1 MSDILSWIWLST
13 KFPIASSSIDALMT
27 HFDYNA
33 DAVYNA
39 SSDDYLVVS
48 GLDAKYIDALNNKSL
63 DDSREI
69 FDWCTENDVGL
80 LPYDSRFYPQRLR
93 DIEKAPILLYY
104 RGRLINF
111 DDNVCIALVGTRRMT
126 DYGKREGYRIA
137 RDLILGGAVV
147 VSGMARGIDTICH
160 RGALDAGG
168 YTVAVLGCGID
179 KVYPPENDY
188 IMDEIARTGLVLTE
202 FKPFTPPIGSNFPI
216 RNRIISGLSLGT
228 LVVEADSK
236 SGAMITA
243 KYAEKQGRDI
253 FSIPGNVGELNS
265 IGTNRLLKK
274 GAKIVTGALDMLE
287 EYEYIYPHR
296 IRIENLPAFMPKFSS
311 SGSTSVSKVSS
322 PKKPITSN
330 APNEQDFLND
340 GKASDSLPFTE
351 EIKLTKESKE
361 IKETKKVKEVKKK
374 ASTEDTVKKAPVR
387 DTSSLNETEKKIYD
401 LFPEDRNI
409 SADEIART
417 GIPVGIVLQN
427 LTMLE
432 IKGFIKTLPGG
443 VFTKA

>member
-1 MSDILSWIWLST
+1 MSNILSWIWLST
-13 KFPIASSSIDALMT
+13 KFPLASSNIDALMT
-27 HFDYNA
+27 HFDYSA
-33 DAVYNA
+33 DTIYNA
-39 SSDDYLVVS
+39 SSDDYSTVS
-48 GLDAKYIDALNNKSL
+48 GLDPKYIDALTDKSL
-63 DDSREI
+63 EEAKKI
-69 FDWCTENDVGL
+69 NDWCTANNVGL
-80 LPYDSRFYPQRLR
+80 LPYDSKFYPQRLR

-104 RGRLINF
+104 KGRLINF

-147 VSGMARGIDTICH
+147 ISGMARGIDTICH

-179 KVYPPENDY
+179 RAYPPENEY
-188 IMDEIARTGLVLTE
+188 IMDEIARTGLVITE
-202 FKPFTPPIGSNFPI
+202 FKPFTPPIGSNFPT

-228 LVVEADSK
+228 LVVEADAK

-296 IRIENLPAFMPKFSS
+296 IRIENLPAFMPKFSAS
-311 SGSTSVSKVSS
+311 QVSS
-322 PKKPITSN
+322 KSRVSAPKKPI
-330 APNEQDFLND
+330 EL
-340 GKASDSLPFTE
+340 KSDILTEFDISSKEDNSLTFTE
-351 EIKLTKESKE
+351 EIKATKKNTKKSETKERAKD
-361 IKETKKVKEVKKK
+361 IPT
-374 ASTEDTVKKAPVR
+374 R

-401 LFPEDRNI
+401 LFPDSGSI
-409 SADEIART
+409 SADEISRA
-417 GIPVGIVLQN
+417 GIPVGTVLQN

>member
-13 KFPIASSSIDALMT
+13 KLPIASPNVDALMT
-27 HFDYNA
+27 HFEHNA
-33 DAVYNA
+33 DSIYNA
-39 SSDDYLVVS
+39 SSEDYLTVS
-48 GLDAKYIDALNNKSL
+48 GLDPKYIDALCDKSL
-63 DDSREI
+63 DDARDI
-69 FDWCTENDVGL
+69 YDWCTENNVGL
-80 LPYDSRFYPQRLR
+80 LPYDSKFYPQRLR
-93 DIEKAPILLYY
+93 DIEKAPILLYF
-104 RGRLINF
+104 RGKLINF

-137 RDLILGGAVV
+137 RDLILGGAIV

-168 YTVAVLGCGID
+168 YTIAVLGCGID
-179 KVYPPENDY
+179 KAYPPENEY

-228 LVVEADSK
+228 LVVEADAK
-236 SGAMITA
+236 SGDMITA

-311 SGSTSVSKVSS
+311 GSVGSRVSA
-322 PKKPITSN
+322 PRKPIASK
-330 APNEQDFLND
+330 NEFSADDDQNIGSSKPLSF
-340 GKASDSLPFTE
+340 SE
-351 EIKLTKESKE
+351 EVEAVKSKE
-361 IKETKKVKEVKKK
+361 KAKNKEKVKEKDTEKDKIQAKEK
-374 ASTEDTVKKAPVR
+374 AVR
-387 DTSSLNETEKKIYD
+387 DTSSLNETEKKIYS
-401 LFPEDRNI
+401 LFPDEGNI
-409 SADEIART
+409 SADEISRS
-417 GIPVGIVLQN
+417 GIAVATVLQN

>member
-1 MSDILSWIWLST
+1 MSDILSWIWLTT
-13 KFPIASSSIDALMT
+13 KFPTASSSIDAVMT
-27 HFDYNA
+27 HFGYDA
-33 DAVYNA
+33 DSAYKA
-39 SSDDYLVVS
+39 SAHDYLEVS
-48 GLDAKYIDALNNKSL
+48 GLDEKYIDALCDKSL
-63 DDSREI
+63 DDAREI
-69 FDWCTENDVGL
+69 FDWCTENNVGL
-80 LPYDSRFYPQRLR
+80 LPYDSKFYPQRLR

-104 RGRLINF
+104 RGKLINF
-111 DDNVCIALVGTRRMT
+111 DDNVCIALVGTRKMT

-147 VSGMARGIDTICH
+147 VSGMARGVDTICH

-202 FKPFTPPIGSNFPI
+202 FKPFTPPIGTNFPI

-228 LVVEADSK
+228 LVVEADAK
-236 SGAMITA
+236 SGAIITA
-243 KYAEKQGRDI
+243 KCAEKQGRDI

-274 GAKIVTGALDMLE
+274 GAKIVTGALDLLE

-296 IRIENLPAFMPKFSS
+296 IRIENLPAFMPKFSAP
-311 SGSTSVSKVSS
+311 SGESVSKVSAR
-322 PKKPITSN
+322 KKPITSK
-330 APNEQDFLND
+330 AQKSKDFTVD
-340 GKASDSLPFTE
+340 DRASESLPFTE
-351 EIKLTKESKE
+351 EIKQTAQA
-361 IKETKKVKEVKKK
+361 KKNSEATVKEAPKK
-374 ASTEDTVKKAPVR
+374 
-387 DTSSLNETEKKIYD
+387 DTSSLNDNERKIYD
-401 LFPEDRNI
+401 LFPDGAGI
-409 SADEIART
+409 SADEMART

-443 VFTKA
+443 LFTKA

>member
-1 MSDILSWIWLST
+1 MSDILSWIWLTT
-13 KFPIASSSIDALMT
+13 KFPTASSSIDAVMT
-27 HFDYNA
+27 HFGYDA
-33 DAVYNA
+33 DSVYKA
-39 SSDDYLVVS
+39 SAHDYLHVS
-48 GLDAKYIDALNNKSL
+48 GLDEKYVDALCDKSL
-63 DDSREI
+63 DDAHKI
-69 FDWCTENDVGL
+69 FDWCTENNIGL
-80 LPYDSRFYPQRLR
+80 LPYDSKFYPQRLR

-104 RGRLINF
+104 RGKLINF
-111 DDNVCIALVGTRRMT
+111 DDNVCIALVGTRKMT

-137 RDLILGGAVV
+137 RDLVLGGAVV
-147 VSGMARGIDTICH
+147 VSGMARGVDTICH

-168 YTVAVLGCGID
+168 YTIAVLGCGID
-179 KVYPPENDY
+179 KVYPHENDY

-236 SGAMITA
+236 SGAIITV
-243 KYAEKQGRDI
+243 KCAEKQGRDI
-253 FSIPGNVGELNS
+253 FSMPGNVGELNS

-296 IRIENLPAFMPKFSS
+296 IRIENLPAFMPKFSAS
-311 SGSTSVSKVSS
+311 SGSSASRVSS
-322 PKKPITSN
+322 PRKPITSK
-330 APNEQDFLND
+330 EQKTKDFTVD
-340 GKASDSLPFTE
+340 DSSSESLPFTE
-351 EIKLTKESKE
+351 EVKKSA
-361 IKETKKVKEVKKK
+361 KVKKISENTAK
-374 ASTEDTVKKAPVR
+374 EAPQK
-387 DTSSLNETEKKIYD
+387 DTSSLNETELKIYA
-401 LFPEDRNI
+401 LFPEDSGI

-443 VFTKA
+443 MFTKA